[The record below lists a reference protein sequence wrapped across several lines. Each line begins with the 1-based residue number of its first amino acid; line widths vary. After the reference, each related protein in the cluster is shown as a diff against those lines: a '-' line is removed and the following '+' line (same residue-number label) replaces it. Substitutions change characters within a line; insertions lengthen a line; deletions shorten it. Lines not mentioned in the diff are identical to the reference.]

1 MRRNLF
7 VIKPRMFLRY
17 YSDSADSNSKLE
29 TEGSISNNPLDNDD
43 VDKLKKVILE
53 ENKEKSGIYMF
64 TNKET
69 KEVYIGQS
77 KILIPSFQVS
87 KFPSF
92 QVSKF
97 PSFKL

>member
-1 MRRNLF
+1 
-7 VIKPRMFLRY
+7 
-17 YSDSADSNSKLE
+17 
-29 TEGSISNNPLDNDD
+29 
-43 VDKLKKVILE
+43 
-53 ENKEKSGIYMF
+53 MF

-77 KILIPSFQVS
+77 KILIPSVQVS

-97 PSFKL
+97 PSFQVSNFK

>member
-43 VDKLKKVILE
+43 VDKLKKVI
-53 ENKEKSGIYMF
+53 
-64 TNKET
+64 
-69 KEVYIGQS
+69 
-77 KILIPSFQVS
+77 
-87 KFPSF
+87 
-92 QVSKF
+92 
-97 PSFKL
+97 

>member
-1 MRRNLF
+1 
-7 VIKPRMFLRY
+7 
-17 YSDSADSNSKLE
+17 
-29 TEGSISNNPLDNDD
+29 
-43 VDKLKKVILE
+43 
-53 ENKEKSGIYMF
+53 MF

-69 KEVYIGQS
+69 KEDYIGQS